1 MRVYI
6 RMWVC
11 VVRGCCC
18 CVLVCVRCP
27 SFVRIIP
34 IRIRPGVVCGVCWGS
49 RTWWG
54 AAVVPAAISKT
65 RLGARTCPNTRP
77 PCRSLSLVLRGCL
90 RLCARPAGARKKEV
104 VWRRRRVL
112 MPPDAYCVRTG
123 SLFSLFFSSS
133 SSSFPSLPT
142 CVGRVEEEV
151 CVFGGRRCSG
161 RNMVSACVC
170 TQVCW
175 SRLSQRVAMDDL
187 ASYFVEERSKV
198 R

>member
-1 MRVYI
+1 
-6 RMWVC
+6 MWVC

-18 CVLVCVRCP
+18 CVVVCVRCP

-34 IRIRPGVVCGVCWGS
+34 IRMRPGVVCGVCWGN

-77 PCRSLSLVLRGCL
+77 HVALFLLCCEGAYGCVRAPQGQGKRGW
-90 RLCARPAGARKKEV
+90 GK
-104 VWRRRRVL
+104 RRVL

-151 CVFGGRRCSG
+151 CVLGGRRCSG
-161 RNMVSACVC
+161 EI
-170 TQVCW
+170 W
-175 SRLSQRVAMDDL
+175 
-187 ASYFVEERSKV
+187 
-198 R
+198 

>member
-1 MRVYI
+1 MRIISI
-6 RMWVC
+6 RIHPPVWCAVC
-11 VVRGCCC
+11 VGD
-18 CVLVCVRCP
+18 
-27 SFVRIIP
+27 
-34 IRIRPGVVCGVCWGS
+34 

-54 AAVVPAAISKT
+54 AAVAPATISKT
-65 RLGARTCPNTRP
+65 HLGSRTCPNTRP
-77 PCRSLSLVLRGCL
+77 TCRSLSLVLRRCL
-90 RLCARPAGARKKEV
+90 RLCTPRKGKKEV
-104 VWRRRRVL
+104 SWRRRRAL

-123 SLFSLFFSSS
+123 SPFSLFFSSS
-133 SSSFPSLPT
+133 SSFPCFPT

-161 RNMVSACVC
+161 GDMVSACVC